1 MSTYSTLKIQLIGT
15 GEQAGAWGVTTNN
28 NLGSNAQGSRGIEQ
42 AIVGM
47 ANLETA
53 DFTANQYTMTTLDS
67 NAAQDFRAYVL
78 NITAT
83 LSANGTVNVPAIQK
97 PYIVFNNSVGG
108 YSVTVKVVGQP
119 GVLVPNGKKT
129 FVYNDAGDVGVALNY
144 LPDLSLGTALPV
156 GSGGLGATNL
166 TGILKGNGSSPVTTA
181 TPGTDY
187 LTAPSGTAIQKAN
200 NGGSLA
206 NAVAGTDYI
215 APPSGTAILK
225 ANSGGAL
232 ANAIAGTDYVD
243 GATPTNFTATQ
254 TFTGSASTAGVK
266 LFNALENV
274 TIEASS
280 LPSTYDYDVLSR
292 SIVYCTAN
300 AANNWTVN
308 FRGSSVTSLNS
319 VMAIGESVTVVV
331 LATQGA
337 TAYYNT
343 SVTVDGSSVTPK
355 WQISAPV
362 AGNPNSIDAYTY
374 TIVKTASATYTIFA
388 SQARFV

>member
-28 NLGSNAQGSRGIEQ
+28 NLGSNTLGSRGIEQ

-53 DFTANQYTMTTLDS
+53 DFTSNQYSLPYLDS
-67 NAAQDFRAYVL
+67 NAAQDFRALVL

-83 LSANGTVNVPAIQK
+83 LTANATVEVPAIQK

-108 YSVTVKVVGQP
+108 FAVTVKVTGQP

-129 FVYNDAGDVGVALNY
+129 FLYNDSGDVGNAINY
-144 LPDLSLGTALPV
+144 LSDLSLGSALPV
-156 GSGGLGATNL
+156 SSGGLGATNL

-187 LTAPSGTAIQKAN
+187 LTAPSGTAILKAN

-232 ANAIAGTDYVD
+232 ANAIAGTDYVV
-243 GATPTNFTATQ
+243 GNIATNFTATQ
-254 TFTGSASTAGVK
+254 TFTGSTSTAGVK
-266 LFNALENV
+266 LFNALENI
-274 TIEASS
+274 TIEVSS
-280 LPSTYDYDVLSR
+280 LSSTYNYDVLSQ

-300 AANNWTVN
+300 AANNWVVN
-308 FRGSSVTSLNS
+308 FRGSSTTTLNS
-319 VMAIGESVTVVV
+319 VMAVGESITVVV

-362 AGNPNSIDAYTY
+362 AGNANSIDAYTY

-388 SQARFV
+388 SQVRFV